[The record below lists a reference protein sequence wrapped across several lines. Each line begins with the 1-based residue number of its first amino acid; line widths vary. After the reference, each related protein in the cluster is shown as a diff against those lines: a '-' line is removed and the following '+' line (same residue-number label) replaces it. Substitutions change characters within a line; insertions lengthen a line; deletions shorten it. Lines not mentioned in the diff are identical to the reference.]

1 MQIDI
6 HTFTLLK
13 KAIKKDGSLELPA
26 SGNSMF
32 PYIQN
37 GNLCRFVPCNPSLF
51 KKGDVI
57 LYYSQTGQLIAHR
70 FVEKRIVKNQSLF
83 FLKGDTN
90 LGFDQP
96 IEEHW
101 ILGKLVSIQKKHVK
115 ITHDHLIGRIWG
127 GLILAF
133 PILSGFLRS
142 YLDRKLNLHFNS

>member
-1 MQIDI
+1 MLIDI

-13 KAIKKDGSLELPA
+13 KTINRDGWLELPA

-32 PYIQN
+32 PYIQK
-37 GNLCRFVPCNPSLF
+37 GNLCRFVACKPSLF

-70 FVEKRIVKNQSLF
+70 FVRTTTEKNQSLF
-83 FLKGDTN
+83 LLKGDTN

-101 ILGKLVSIQKKHVK
+101 ILGKLETVQKKHKK
-115 ITHDHLIGRIWG
+115 ISADHLIVRNWG
-127 GLILAF
+127 KLILAF
-133 PILSGFLRS
+133 PALSGILRN
-142 YLDRKLNLHFNS
+142 YLNRKLKLYFN

>member
-1 MQIDI
+1 MLIDI

-13 KAIKKDGSLELPA
+13 KAIKKDGWLELPA

-32 PYIQN
+32 PYIQK
-37 GNLCRFVPCNPSLF
+37 GNLCRFVLCKPSLL

-70 FVEKRIVKNQSLF
+70 FVGTTHVKNQSLF
-83 FLKGDTN
+83 LLKGDTN

-101 ILGKLVSIQKKHVK
+101 VLGKLVSVQKKQVK
-115 ITHDHLIGRIWG
+115 ITTDHLIVRVWG
-127 GLILAF
+127 KLILSF
-133 PILSGFLRS
+133 PFLSGILRN
-142 YLDRKLNLHFNS
+142 YLNRKLKLHFN